1 MSSGERKRMRLNRTR
16 VIPGRGCVYGVVGPL
31 GQFCRTGNESENT
44 VVRGIRLESVSVEGE
59 TPVLE
64 NPVSRWSVPK

>member
-1 MSSGERKRMRLNRTR
+1 

-44 VVRGIRLESVSVEGE
+44 VVRGTRLESVSVEGE

-64 NPVSRWSVPK
+64 NPVSR

>member
-1 MSSGERKRMRLNRTR
+1 MRLNRVC
-16 VIPGRGCVYGVVGPL
+16 VIPGRGCIRGVVGPL

-44 VVRGIRLESVSVEGE
+44 VVRGMRLESVSVEGE

-64 NPVSRWSVPK
+64 NPASR

>member
-1 MSSGERKRMRLNRTR
+1 MRLNRTR

-31 GQFCRTGNESENT
+31 GQFCRADKQSENI
-44 VVRGIRLESVSVEGE
+44 VVRGMRLESVSVEGE

-64 NPVSRWSVPK
+64 NPMSA

>member
-1 MSSGERKRMRLNRTR
+1 MSSGERKRMRLNRR
-16 VIPGRGCVYGVVGPL
+16 CVIPGRGCIGGVVGPL

-64 NPVSRWSVPK
+64 NSVSPNGVPK

>member
-1 MSSGERKRMRLNRTR
+1 MRLNHVC
-16 VIPGRGCVYGVVGPL
+16 VIPGRGCIRGVVGPI
-31 GQFCRTGNESENT
+31 GRYCRAFKESENT

-64 NPVSRWSVPK
+64 NSVSPYGVPK